1 MILKIKEDG
10 FTVDVNKY
18 FLYQVIQKS
27 IEKAG
32 GVSKLSI
39 ILVNDYKIKRLCKN
53 ISNNLRK
60 WQKGLSRI
68 QLPLDVF
75 LLLCNFLNLNDVNSN
90 ILSIRLKRTKNG
102 IFKYP
107 LLIDSNWIYLSEM
120 IRCEGHLT
128 NKRIILENTDTEL
141 LNKFKNS

>member
-39 ILVNDYKIKRLCKN
+39 ILVQLTQGEYNEIFE
-53 ISNNLRK
+53 ISRV
-60 WQKGLSRI
+60 W
-68 QLPLDVF
+68 V
-75 LLLCNFLNLNDVNSN
+75 
-90 ILSIRLKRTKNG
+90 LK
-102 IFKYP
+102 
-107 LLIDSNWIYLSEM
+107 
-120 IRCEGHLT
+120 
-128 NKRIILENTDTEL
+128 
-141 LNKFKNS
+141 

>member
-1 MILKIKEDG
+1 M
-10 FTVDVNKY
+10 
-18 FLYQVIQKS
+18 
-27 IEKAG
+27 
-32 GVSKLSI
+32 
-39 ILVNDYKIKRLCKN
+39 
-53 ISNNLRK
+53 
-60 WQKGLSRI
+60 SRI

-90 ILSIRLKRTKNG
+90 ILSIRLNRTKNG

-141 LNKFKNS
+141 LNKFKNSLLNIGLKKESLNEKLDIKLQVPLDWNIGNIPINPFYIFFFIMG